1 MLWITQLNNI
11 GQRPNIFMLKQFI
24 NYIFIDCH
32 TDPTKPL
39 CIYGIKWVT
48 QFWKYQKVIFKTEVF
63 KKVKK

>member
-1 MLWITQLNNI
+1 
-11 GQRPNIFMLKQFI
+11 MLKQFI